1 MIFSSSLA
9 LIVATIK
16 FTLIIYSMNKTH
28 TINNL
33 IMLEFAVMST
43 SLFMFMN
50 LVNMNNELY
59 LMFFFLILMITE
71 SILGLSILILMIRT
85 HSNDYLKS
93 ASVMIL

>member
-1 MIFSSSLA
+1 MVFSSSLV
-9 LIVATIK
+9 LITAAIK
-16 FTLIIYSMNKTH
+16 YTLIIYSMNKTH

-33 IMLEFAVMST
+33 IMLEFVVMAT
-43 SLFMFMN
+43 SFFMFMN
-50 LVNMNNELY
+50 LANMNNELY

-71 SILGLSILILMIRT
+71 SILGLSILIMMIRT